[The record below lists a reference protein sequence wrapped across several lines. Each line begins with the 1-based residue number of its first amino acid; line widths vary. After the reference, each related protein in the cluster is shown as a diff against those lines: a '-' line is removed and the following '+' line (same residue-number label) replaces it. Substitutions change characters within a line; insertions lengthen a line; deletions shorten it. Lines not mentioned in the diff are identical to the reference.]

1 MTLCTSAELAARS
14 ISGGPVDASKTLPPT
29 SAVEGYFRSLSNW
42 GRWGDDDRRGALNLI
57 TPEVRLAATRSVRSG
72 TAVSLAR
79 DIDPRT
85 PDPLHSGIASVHR
98 TTDVK
103 EVEKNLGRKARWD
116 AYADHIEIAPHGGN
130 AHLDGLAHYSW
141 DDKYY
146 NGFDVSNTTVDG
158 GAVDLAVHHASEGII
173 TRGVLLDI
181 AGLHGVDELERGYAI
196 TTEDLLAAEARQ
208 HLKVRAGDALL
219 IHTGS
224 AAAIF
229 RDGPAYHT
237 DDRGPLDAVQ
247 TGLDA
252 SALPFLHERD
262 IAVMGADG
270 THDVQ
275 PPQYGD
281 FNFARPI
288 HSVCLVAIGI
298 WLMDNL
304 DLTELAHQCAAR
316 EQWDFLF
323 TANPWRFV
331 GSTSSP
337 LNPVA
342 IL

>member
-1 MTLCTSAELAARS
+1 MNESSTL
-14 ISGGPVDASKTLPPT
+14 LPT
-29 SAVEGYFRSLSNW
+29 TAIEEYFRTLSNW

-57 TPEVRLAATRSVRSG
+57 TPDVRAEAVKSVRDG
-72 TAVSLAR
+72 AAVSLAR
-79 DIDPRT
+79 DIDPLT
-85 PDPLHSGIASVHR
+85 PDPLHSGMAAVHR
-98 TTDVK
+98 TTDVR
-103 EVEKNLGRKARWD
+103 EVEKALGHKARWD
-116 AYADHIEIAPHGGN
+116 AYADHINIAPHGGN

-146 NGFDVSNTTVDG
+146 NGFDVMNTTVEG
-158 GAVDLAVHHASEGII
+158 GAVDLAVHHASEGIV

-181 AGLHGVDELERGYAI
+181 AALHGVAELERGYAV
-196 TTEDLLAAEARQ
+196 TMADLLAAEERQ
-208 HLKVRAGDALL
+208 RVRVRAGDALL

-224 AAAIF
+224 AAAIL
-229 RDGPAYHT
+229 RDGPLFRT
-237 DDRGPLDAVQ
+237 EDKSPLNACQ
-247 TGLDA
+247 SGLDA
-252 SALPFLHERD
+252 STLPFLRERD
-262 IAVMGADG
+262 VAVMGADG

-275 PPQYGD
+275 PPQYD
-281 FNFARPI
+281 DINFARPI

-304 DLTELAHQCAAR
+304 DLTALAR
-316 EQWDFLF
+316 ECESRQQWDFLF